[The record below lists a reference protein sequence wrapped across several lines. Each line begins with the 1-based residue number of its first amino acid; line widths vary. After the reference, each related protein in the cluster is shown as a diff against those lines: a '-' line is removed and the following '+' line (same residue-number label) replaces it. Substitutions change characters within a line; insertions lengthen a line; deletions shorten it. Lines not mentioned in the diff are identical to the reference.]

1 MRPWRLKRMDNESI
15 LIGKHFGRYLVKAK
29 IACGASGCVYLAQH
43 DILAKRMAA
52 IKLMHSSLLHS
63 PKEVD
68 RFYREA
74 DFLATLSHPHILF
87 IYNFDIDEDQGQP
100 YLVMEYAPHGSL
112 RDVLN
117 CDPQH
122 LLPMAQFLSII
133 TQVGEALF
141 YAHQH
146 HIVHRD
152 VKPENILFN
161 AKDEALL
168 SDFSIAIE
176 QNRTHMEQEI
186 DVIGTPAYMAPE
198 QFDGHVSTRSD
209 QYALG
214 CISYEL
220 LTGRRP
226 FQAHNTGMLIQKHK
240 YENPIPLTQLNPQIP
255 LHIEQAILKAMAKS
269 LYNRYENVSQ
279 FITALQSTSASHA
292 SDTTMPNLSKM
303 DKVQWLEE
311 GAQLRKLQRYQAALE
326 ADEQALLLD
335 NNFAQAYNNKGISLY
350 NLKRYEA
357 ALEAYEHA
365 IALDPHLAAAYNNKA
380 KTLRRL
386 QRYNEALSAFEKA
399 ILLDPTY
406 AEAYYGKSRV
416 LSKLTLY
423 GEALAACKYAIR
435 LDPKFAYAYHGMA
448 ILLIRFERYSEA
460 LNTIETAIQID
471 AQQAIYYYTR
481 GNILQRLGRTVE
493 AQQAYEK
500 GNQLAN
506 QV

>member
-1 MRPWRLKRMDNESI
+1 MKNDSI
-15 LIGKHFGRYLVKAK
+15 SIGKHFGKYQVKAK

-43 DILAKRMAA
+43 EILAKRIAA
-52 IKLMHSSLLHS
+52 IKVMHSSQLHS

-68 RFYREA
+68 RFRREA
-74 DFLATLSHPHILF
+74 EFLAMLSHPHILF
-87 IYNFDIDEDQGQP
+87 IYDFDIDEDEGRP
-100 YLVMEYAPHGSL
+100 YLVMEYAPNGSL

-117 CDPQH
+117 RDPQH
-122 LLPMAQFLSII
+122 LLPMAQSLAIV
-133 TQVGEALF
+133 TQIGEALF
-141 YAHQH
+141 YAHQK

-161 AKDEALL
+161 AKGEALL

-176 QNRTHMEQEI
+176 QNITHMEQEN
-186 DVIGTPAYMAPE
+186 DVIGTPSYMAPE
-198 QFDGHVSTRSD
+198 QFDGHASRQSD

-226 FQAHNTGMLIQKHK
+226 FQAHTTDMLIQKHK
-240 YENPIPLTQLNPQIP
+240 YEHPTPPTQLNPLIP
-255 LHIEQAILKAMAKS
+255 IHIEKAVLKAMAKS
-269 LYNRYENVSQ
+269 LYNRFENVSQ
-279 FITALQSTSASHA
+279 FITALQSPSTSYA
-292 SDTTMPNLSKM
+292 SDTTVPNLSQM
-303 DKVQWLEE
+303 DKWQWLEE
-311 GAQLRKLQRYQAALE
+311 GAKLRKLQRYEAALE

-335 NNFAQAYNNKGISLY
+335 SNFAQAYNNKGISLH

-365 IALDPHLAAAYNNKA
+365 IALDPHLAVAYNNKA
-380 KTLRRL
+380 KALFRL
-386 QRYNEALSAFEKA
+386 ERFNEALSAFEKA

-423 GEALAACKYAIR
+423 GEALASCKYAIR
-435 LDPKFAYAYHGMA
+435 FDPKFASAYHGMA
-448 ILLIRFERYSEA
+448 VLLIQFGQYSEA
-460 LNTIETAIQID
+460 LNAIETAIQID
-471 AQQAIYYYTR
+471 AQQAIFHYMR

-500 GNQLAN
+500 GYQLAN
-506 QV
+506 QA

>member
-1 MRPWRLKRMDNESI
+1 MRPWRLKRMNNESI
-15 LIGKHFGRYLVKAK
+15 SIGKHFGRYQVKAK

-52 IKLMHSSLLHS
+52 IKVMHTSHLHS
-63 PKEVD
+63 PKDVD

-100 YLVMEYAPHGSL
+100 YLVMEYAPNGSL
-112 RDVLN
+112 RNVLN
-117 CDPQH
+117 RDPERF
-122 LLPMAQFLSII
+122 LPLAQSLSII
-133 TQVGEALF
+133 TQVGDALF
-141 YAHQH
+141 YAHQKR
-146 HIVHRD
+146 IVHRD

-168 SDFSIAIE
+168 CDFSIAIE

-186 DVIGTPAYMAPE
+186 DVIGTPSYMAPE
-198 QFDGHVSTRSD
+198 QFDARVSSSSD

-214 CISYEL
+214 CVSYEL
-220 LTGRRP
+220 LTGHKP
-226 FQAHNTGMLIQKHK
+226 FQAHNTDMLIQKHK
-240 YENPIPLTQLNPQIP
+240 YEHPIPLTQLNPLIP
-255 LHIEQAILKAMAKS
+255 LHIEKAVLKAMAKS
-269 LYNRYENVSQ
+269 PYNRFENVSQ
-279 FITALQSTSASHA
+279 FINALQSSSASHA
-292 SDTTMPNLSKM
+292 SDTTMPNLSQL
-303 DKVQWLEE
+303 DKWQWLEE
-311 GAQLRKLQRYQAALE
+311 GSQLRKIQRYQAALE

-335 NNFAQAYNNKGISLY
+335 STFALAYNNKGISLH

-357 ALEAYEHA
+357 ALEAYDRA
-365 IALDPHLAAAYNNKA
+365 IALDPHFAPPYNNKA
-380 KTLRRL
+380 KTLLRL
-386 QRYNEALSAFEKA
+386 QRYNEALSTFEKA

-406 AEAYYGKSRV
+406 SEAYYGKSRV
-416 LSKLTLY
+416 LFELTLY

-448 ILLIRFERYSEA
+448 ILLNQFGRYSEA

-471 AQQAIYYYTR
+471 AQQATFHYIR

-500 GNQLAN
+500 GNQLS
-506 QV
+506 QQK